1 MKNTFFLFLCF
12 FASVANGFSQERADF
27 NIVPLPVSC
36 VMGSKSM
43 PVSQIKYIYYDDNED
58 MRRVANFLSEYLAP
72 YFSDTIQPVLIS
84 GGKKGRADAV
94 SLRFNKMMQNPEEY
108 QLIVDKKGV
117 IIEGLTAQAVFYGVQ
132 TLRKALPVGTSA
144 KNVEIPFVQIADCPR
159 FPYRGM
165 HLDVARHFFD
175 VDFVKQYIDMMV
187 LHNMNTFH
195 WHLTEDQGW
204 RMQVDRFPLLT
215 EVGAWRNR
223 TVIGRNTGL
232 YEYNRYGGFYTKE
245 QMREIVKY
253 AADRFITVIPEIDM
267 PGHMEAALAAYP
279 SLGCTGGPY
288 EVEPNWGVFDDIL
301 CAGKEETF
309 SFLEGVLDEVMEI
322 FPSEYIH
329 IGGDESPRI
338 RWKECPLCQKRIKDE
353 GLKQTG
359 KRSPEDLLQGY
370 FTKRIEKYIHQHG
383 RKIIGWDELLE
394 CNVEPS
400 ATIMSWRGPEGGL
413 AASELGHDVIMT
425 PTSSFYFDYYQTK
438 ESEWSHP
445 LLIGGYLPLD
455 KTYNTEPAPS
465 TLSEEAK
472 KHIIG
477 VQANLWTEYIGAP
490 ELAEYQVLPRMA
502 ALAEVQW
509 MQPEAKDFEAFKVRA
524 KRLMTFYDALGWK
537 YCTEAWRTD
546 NH

>member
-1 MKNTFFLFLCF
+1 MKNTFLVLALMTLF
-12 FASVANGFSQERADF
+12 AISGHAQQNADF
-27 NIVPLPVSC
+27 NVVPLPQSC
-36 VMGSKSM
+36 VQEDKTM
-43 PVSQIKYIYYDDNED
+43 PLSNITRICCDDNED
-58 MRRVANFLSEYLAP
+58 MKRIAGFLAEYLKP
-72 YFSDTIQPVLIS
+72 YFKGQALPLVVEKKTKKPADAVQLRLNKKLVGDEEYCLTV
-84 GGKKGRADAV
+84 GKKGI
-94 SLRFNKMMQNPEEY
+94 L
-108 QLIVDKKGV
+108 
-117 IIEGLTAQAVFYGVQ
+117 IEGKTPRGVFYGIQ
-132 TLRKALPVGTSA
+132 TLRKALPVGA
-144 KNVEIPFVQIADCPR
+144 EEVAVPFVRIADCPR
-159 FPYRGM
+159 FSYRGM
-165 HLDVARHFFD
+165 HLDVGRHFFD

-204 RMQVDRFPLLT
+204 RMQVDKYPLLT

-253 AADRFITVIPEIDM
+253 AADRYITVIPEIDM

-279 SLGCTGGPY
+279 NLGCTGGPY
-288 EVEPNWGVFDDIL
+288 EVEPNWGVFDEIL

-309 SFLEGVLDEVMEI
+309 TFLEGVLDELMEI

-329 IGGDESPRI
+329 IGGDESPRT
-338 RWKECPLCQKRIKDE
+338 RWKSCPLCQKRIKEE
-353 GLKQTG
+353 GLKQNG
-359 KRSPEDLLQGY
+359 KRTPEDLLQGY
-370 FTKRIEKYIHQHG
+370 FTRRIEKYIHQHG

-413 AASELGHDVIMT
+413 AASELGHDVIMS

-455 KTYNTEPAPS
+455 KTYNTEPAPD
-465 TLSEEAK
+465 TLSPEAK

-524 KRLMTFYDALGWK
+524 KRLMKCYDALGWK

-546 NH
+546 AH

>member
-1 MKNTFFLFLCF
+1 MKHTFFVFLFFLT
-12 FASVANGFSQERADF
+12 SVVKGYSQVSADF
-27 NIVPLPVSC
+27 NIVPLPQSC
-36 VMGSKSM
+36 VVGEKSI
-43 PVSQIKYIYYDDNED
+43 PLSQIKFIYYDDDED
-58 MRRVANFLSEYLAP
+58 MKRVAVFLSEYLAP
-72 YFSDTIQPVLIS
+72 YFNQVAKPVLECK
-84 GGKKGRADAV
+84 GKKGRADAIH
-94 SLRFNKMMQNPEEY
+94 LRINKMMQNDEEY
-108 QLIVDKKGV
+108 QLMVGKKG
-117 IIEGLTAQAVFYGVQ
+117 ILIEGMSAKGVFYGIQ
-132 TLRKALPVGTSA
+132 TLRKALPVKAEADNLS
-144 KNVEIPFVQIADCPR
+144 IPYVQIADCPR
-159 FPYRGM
+159 FAYRGM
-165 HLDVARHFFD
+165 HLDVGRHFFD
-175 VDFVKQYIDMMV
+175 VDFIKQYIDMMV

-204 RMQVDRFPLLT
+204 RMQVDRYPLLT

-232 YEYNRYGGFYTKE
+232 YDYTRYGGYYTKA
-245 QMREIVKY
+245 QMREVVKY
-253 AADRFITVIPEIDM
+253 AAERFITVIPEIDM

-279 SLGCTGGPY
+279 NLGCTGGPY

-309 SFLEGVLDEVMEI
+309 TFLEGVLDELMEI

-329 IGGDESPRI
+329 IGGDESPRT
-338 RWKECPLCQKRIKDE
+338 RWKSCELCQKRIKEE
-353 GLKQTG
+353 GLVQTG
-359 KRSPEDLLQGY
+359 KRTPEDLLQGY
-370 FTKRIEKYIHQHG
+370 FTRRIEKYIHQHG

-394 CNVEPS
+394 CNVEKS

-425 PTSSFYFDYYQTK
+425 PTNAFYFDYYQTK

-455 KTYNTEPAPS
+455 KTYNAEPAPS
-465 TLSEEAK
+465 SLSPEAQE
-472 KHIIG
+472 HIIG

-490 ELAEYQVLPRMA
+490 ELVEYQVLPRMA

-509 MQPEAKDFEAFKVRA
+509 MQPEAKNYEAFKVRA
-524 KRLMTFYDALGWK
+524 KRLMQFYDALGWK

>member
-1 MKNTFFLFLCF
+1 MKNTFLVLALMALF
-12 FASVANGFSQERADF
+12 AISGHAQQSADF
-27 NIVPLPVSC
+27 NVVPLPQSC
-36 VMGSKSM
+36 VQEDNTM
-43 PVSQIKYIYYDDNED
+43 PLSNITRICCDDNED
-58 MRRVANFLSEYLAP
+58 MKRNAGFLAEYLKP
-72 YFSDTIQPVLIS
+72 YFKGQALPLVVEKKTKKPADAVQLRLNQKLVGDEEYCLIV
-84 GGKKGRADAV
+84 GKKGI
-94 SLRFNKMMQNPEEY
+94 L
-108 QLIVDKKGV
+108 
-117 IIEGLTAQAVFYGVQ
+117 IEGKTPRGVFYGIQ
-132 TLRKALPVGTSA
+132 TLRKALPVGA
-144 KNVEIPFVQIADCPR
+144 EEVAVPFVRITDCPR
-159 FPYRGM
+159 FSYRGM
-165 HLDVARHFFD
+165 HLDVGRHFFD

-204 RMQVDRFPLLT
+204 RMQVDKYPLLT

-253 AADRFITVIPEIDM
+253 AADRYITVIPEIDM

-279 SLGCTGGPY
+279 NLGCTGGPY
-288 EVEPNWGVFDDIL
+288 EVEPNWGVFDEIL

-309 SFLEGVLDEVMEI
+309 TFLEGVLDELMEI

-329 IGGDESPRI
+329 IGGDESPRT
-338 RWKECPLCQKRIKDE
+338 RWKSCPLCQKRIKEE
-353 GLKQTG
+353 GLKQNG
-359 KRSPEDLLQGY
+359 KRTPEDLLQGY
-370 FTKRIEKYIHQHG
+370 FTRRIEKYIHQHG

-413 AASELGHDVIMT
+413 AASELGHDVIMS

-455 KTYNTEPAPS
+455 KTYNAEPAPAS
-465 TLSEEAK
+465 LSDEAK

-509 MQPEAKDFEAFKVRA
+509 MQPEAKNFGAFKVRA
-524 KRLMTFYDALGWK
+524 KRLMKCYDALGWK

-546 NH
+546 AH

>member
-1 MKNTFFLFLCF
+1 MKNILLVFALCF
-12 FASVANGFSQERADF
+12 FFQMEGKAQMTADF
-27 NIVPLPVSC
+27 NVVPVPQSC
-36 VMGSKSM
+36 VQDSKSM
-43 PVSQIKYIYYDDNED
+43 PLTQINCINYEDNAD
-58 MRRVANFLSEYLAP
+58 MKRVAQFLSEYLSP
-72 YFSDTIQPVLIS
+72 YFVGKEQPALNVATKKNLPNAITLRINS
-84 GGKKGRADAV
+84 KLQNDEAYTLSVGKKGV
-94 SLRFNKMMQNPEEY
+94 L
-108 QLIVDKKGV
+108 
-117 IIEGLTAQAVFYGVQ
+117 IEGKTPKGVFYGVQ
-132 TLRKALPVGTSA
+132 TLRKALPVGVTA
-144 KNVEIPFVQIADCPR
+144 DQLDVPFVQIADCPR
-159 FPYRGM
+159 FSYRGM
-165 HLDVARHFFD
+165 HLDVGRHFFSI
-175 VDFVKQYIDMMV
+175 DFVKQYIDMMV

-204 RMQVDRFPLLT
+204 RMQVDKYPLLT
-215 EVGAWRNR
+215 EVGAWRKR

-279 SLGCTGGPY
+279 NLGCTGGPY
-288 EVEPNWGVFDDIL
+288 EVEPNWGVFDEIL

-309 SFLEGVLDEVMEI
+309 TFLEGVLDELMEI

-329 IGGDESPRI
+329 IGGDEAPRT
-338 RWKECPLCQKRIKDE
+338 RWKTCPLCQKRIKDE
-353 GLKQTG
+353 GLKQSG

-370 FTKRIEKYIHQHG
+370 FTRRIEKYILQHG

-394 CNVEPS
+394 CNVERS
-400 ATIMSWRGPEGGL
+400 ATIMSWRGTEGGL
-413 AASELGHDVIMT
+413 TASELGHDVIMA

-455 KTYNTEPAPS
+455 KTYNTDPAPA
-465 TLSEEAK
+465 TLSPEAK

-490 ELAEYQVLPRMA
+490 ELVEYQVLPRMA

-509 MQPEAKDFEAFKVRA
+509 MQPEAKDFEAFKERA
-524 KRLMTFYDALGWK
+524 QRLMKVYEKMGWK
-537 YCTEAWRTD
+537 YCTEAWRKD
-546 NH
+546 SH